1 MDGLKKRRNASYT
14 HTAFDVNL
22 DRKQKF
28 LLERE
33 RERERERG
41 FEGEDDALG

>member
-33 RERERERG
+33 RERERG

>member
-33 RERERERG
+33 REREREDLKARMTR
-41 FEGEDDALG
+41 